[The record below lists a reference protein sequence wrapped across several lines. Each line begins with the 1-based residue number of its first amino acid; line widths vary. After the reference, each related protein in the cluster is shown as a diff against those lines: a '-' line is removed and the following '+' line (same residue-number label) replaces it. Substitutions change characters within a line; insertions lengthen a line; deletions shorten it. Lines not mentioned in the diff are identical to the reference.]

1 MVSQLLALLNPF
13 LTVGISTFVLYY
25 YFVKPKHKLRK
36 EQLLLFW
43 FLVSA
48 VFFFIPYIPKTITI
62 PFAYFLIQTVVAYLL
77 LRNYWRVTD
86 KETVKLTAI
95 FLVSNVFSIVISS
108 YLFNGVV

>member
-1 MVSQLLALLNPF
+1 MTSQLLALLNPF

-48 VFFFIPYIPKTITI
+48 VFFFIPYIPKNITV
-62 PFAYFLIQTVVAYLL
+62 PFAYFLIQSAVAYLL
-77 LRNYWRVTD
+77 LRNYWKVTD
-86 KETVKLTAI
+86 KEPLKLTAI
-95 FLVSNVFSIVISS
+95 FVGCNVFTIVIFG